1 MGAEAGLAQPY
12 EQMFERNVGH
22 MAKRGREVE
31 VWVEGQPAPRIGF
44 LAGLD
49 EEYLQLC
56 ITKTQTLSNIRR
68 DVIASVDETGLTL
81 GGLLRDSRGTV
92 FEQSSMMIEAKV
104 GHFQKKA
111 TALFS
116 AGTR

>member
-1 MGAEAGLAQPY
+1 MAESGLAQPY

-22 MAKRGREVE
+22 IAKRGREVS
-31 VWVEGQPAPRIGF
+31 VWIEGQPEPRIGF

-49 EEYLQLC
+49 EEYLQVC

-68 DVIASVDETGLTL
+68 DMIASVDETGVTL
-81 GGLLRDSRGTV
+81 GSLIRDSRGTD
-92 FEQSSMMIEAKV
+92 FEESAYKVEEKV

-111 TALFS
+111 LAVL
-116 AGTR
+116 GGPK